1 MFFLFVPVRVANALK
16 FFGKIYLIG
25 VDFHG
30 VSIRRLRERVVVIVG
45 EEIDLVLRQF
55 LGVFE
60 FLDGKIVG

>member
-30 VSIRRLRERVVVIVG
+30 VSIRRLRKRVVVIVG
-45 EEIDLVLRQF
+45 EQMD
-55 LGVFE
+55 
-60 FLDGKIVG
+60 